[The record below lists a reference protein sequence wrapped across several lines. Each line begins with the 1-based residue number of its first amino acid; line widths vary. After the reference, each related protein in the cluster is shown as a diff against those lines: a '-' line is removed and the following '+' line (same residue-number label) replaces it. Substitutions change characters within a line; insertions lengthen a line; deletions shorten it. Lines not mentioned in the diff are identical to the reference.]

1 MALILALLLP
11 LGAAP
16 NAVLSERLQQFPEWQ
31 LPAPLPRPRR
41 GDLEYPSWFEG
52 SWQLEASDG
61 VSAQVRFKRR
71 NDGAVVGER
80 AGNAMAIGAA
90 VLGDALLEV
99 EDDPSNP
106 NRQLARFSDER
117 QLDTRITGRLS
128 EQPSEGEFLADE
140 LSLQLFKQA
149 GLPPRS
155 SRIETLSRYELL
167 SPDQISGEQWQASYG
182 SPEDGLA
189 ASARSSQRI
198 SLQLKRL
205 PEPQLADEVHN
216 GAR

>member
-1 MALILALLLP
+1 M
-11 LGAAP
+11 
-16 NAVLSERLQQFPEWQ
+16 
-31 LPAPLPRPRR
+31 
-41 GDLEYPSWFEG
+41 
-52 SWQLEASDG
+52 
-61 VSAQVRFKRR
+61 RFKRR
-71 NDGAVVGER
+71 SDGAVVGER
-80 AGNAMAIGAA
+80 AGNAMAIGRA

-106 NRQLARFSDER
+106 NRQLARLSDER

-155 SRIETLSRYELL
+155 SRIETLSRYALL

-189 ASARSSQRI
+189 AAARSHQHVTLNLVR
-198 SLQLKRL
+198 LQAT
-205 PEPQLADEVHN
+205 EA
-216 GAR
+216 G

>member
-1 MALILALLLP
+1 MATSLLGLILALLLP
-11 LGAAP
+11 ISAAAGP
-16 NAVLSERLQQFPEWQ
+16 LSLRLEQWPSWQ
-31 LPAPLPRPRR
+31 LPAPLPRPNP
-41 GDLEYPSWFEG
+41 GEDLIYPAWFEG
-52 SWQLEASDG
+52 DWQLSSSDG
-61 VSAQVRFKRR
+61 ISAEVHFARR
-71 NDGAVVGER
+71 ADGAVVGTR
-80 AGNAMAIGAA
+80 AANAMAIGRA

-106 NRQLARFSDER
+106 NRQLARLSDER

-155 SRIETLSRYELL
+155 SRIETLSRYALV

-182 SPEDGLA
+182 SPEEGLA
-189 ASARSSQRI
+189 ASARSHQHVTLTLER
-198 SLQLKRL
+198 LQAT
-205 PEPQLADEVHN
+205 EA
-216 GAR
+216 G

>member
-1 MALILALLLP
+1 VALILALLLP

-16 NAVLSERLQQFPEWQ
+16 EAVLSERLQQFPEWQ

-52 SWQLEASDG
+52 RWQLEASDG

-80 AGNAMAIGAA
+80 AGNAMAIGRA

-106 NRQLARFSDER
+106 NRQLARLSDER

-140 LSLQLFKQA
+140 LSPDNCRLWDSETDEKLDKDRFRRDLGSLIDGYSEIA
-149 GLPPRS
+149 HRLGLKIP
-155 SRIETLSRYELL
+155 
-167 SPDQISGEQWQASYG
+167 
-182 SPEDGLA
+182 
-189 ASARSSQRI
+189 
-198 SLQLKRL
+198 SL
-205 PEPQLADEVHN
+205 DE
-216 GAR
+216 G